1 MNLNKEISL
10 PKIAEVL
17 KVFIFSL
24 DLYKEKINNLNVF
37 PVPDGDTGTNM
48 FLTLKILDP
57 FY

>member
-37 PVPDGDTGTNM
+37 PVPM
-48 FLTLKILDP
+48 EIQELTC
-57 FY
+57 F